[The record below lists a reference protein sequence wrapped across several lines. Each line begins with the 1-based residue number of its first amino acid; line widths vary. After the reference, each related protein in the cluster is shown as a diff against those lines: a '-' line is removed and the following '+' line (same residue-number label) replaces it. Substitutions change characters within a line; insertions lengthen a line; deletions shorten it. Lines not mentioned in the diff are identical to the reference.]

1 MYTLAL
7 MVEGKILPQEDYVYC
22 TAIGAVEKAE
32 ELQSNTGLQI
42 IVLEDNKVVYK
53 TNGMHY

>member
-7 MVEGKILPQEDYVYC
+7 MVNGGLYPQEEFEYS
-22 TAIGAVEKAE
+22 TALTAVEKAE

-42 IVLEDNKVVYK
+42 SVLEDNKVVY
-53 TNGMHY
+53 TAEGMHY